1 MEGSLK
7 VIPLL
12 AISSYLYVTYL
23 SHLSISFFAVFLRIH
38 LDVSSIPNYLAVI
51 NSSSLPCYYKNNKW
65 FLGVFNFKANRF
77 IFSKYISFMVSVYSK
92 STSFTPS
99 SFSKRSCSSSVS
111 ALSSWTCFIYSFFIY
126 LFNSSLA
133 IIYDLKIYLSLSKSS
148 LISMTSLSNLFF
160 SARQWV

>member
-38 LDVSSIPNYLAVI
+38 LDVSSIPNYFAVI
-51 NSSSLPCYYKNNKW
+51 NSSSLPCYYKNSKW

-77 IFSKYISFMVSVYSK
+77 IFSKYICFIVSVYSK

-99 SFSKRSCSSSVS
+99 SFSKRSWSSSVS
-111 ALSSWTCFIYSFFIY
+111 SLISWTWLKYSFFIY
-126 LFNSSLA
+126 LTNSSFA
-133 IIYDLKIYLSLSKSS
+133 ISYDLKIYLSLSKSS
-148 LISMTSLSNLFF
+148 FNSITILSNLFF
-160 SARQWV
+160 SADKIS